1 MLYPSGALSGDPGA
15 AAGGGGGTKCTN
27 TQEEVGVGVSL
38 GREKGTEQ
46 EPGKKFTR
54 K

>member
-1 MLYPSGALSGDPGA
+1 MLYPSGALPGDPGA
-15 AAGGGGGTKCTN
+15 AAGGGGGTSYTN
-27 TQEEVGVGVSL
+27 TQEEVVGVSL

-46 EPGKKFTR
+46 EPGKKFTL